1 MIRKAVITAA
11 GRGTRQYP
19 ATNAV
24 QKELFPLV
32 DRDGITK
39 PAIQII
45 VEEALAAGIE
55 ELCIIV
61 QPGMEARFKEH
72 FHSLSKKELAACK
85 DKRWVFKQS
94 ELLEKLQQAITY
106 VQQSS
111 QDGFGH
117 AVYCAKEWV
126 GDEPF
131 LLMLGDHIYISNQ
144 KESCANQLIA
154 GFRRFQQPV
163 YAVKQTPAELIY
175 LFGTVT
181 GTPLARNPAAYQLT
195 LVREKPDVAYAR
207 RYLKTEGM
215 PEDTFLTFFGMH
227 ILTPGIFTVLQE
239 HIEQNIR
246 EKGEIQLT
254 AAQAELC
261 RREGAVGL
269 EIDGLRL
276 DMGTPFGLLET
287 QMALAMHGVFAH
299 DFDQSYR
306 KLRHGKQSPP

>member
-1 MIRKAVITAA
+1 MIKKAVITAA

-39 PAIQII
+39 PTIQII

-55 ELCIIV
+55 EVCIIV
-61 QPGMEARFKEH
+61 QPGMEGRFKEH
-72 FHSLSKKELAACK
+72 FHSLSKQEVLTSKNK
-85 DKRWVFKQS
+85 PWVLKQS
-94 ELLEKLQQAITY
+94 ELLERLQQAITY
-106 VQQSS
+106 IPQTK

-117 AVYCAKEWV
+117 AVYCAREWV
-126 GDEPF
+126 GNQPF
-131 LLMLGDHIYISNQ
+131 LLMLGDHIYISGQ
-144 KESCANQLIA
+144 KESCASQLIG
-154 GFRRFQQPV
+154 GFQLFNQSI

-181 GTPLARNPAAYQLT
+181 GTQIATNPAAYQLT
-195 LVREKPDVAYAR
+195 EVEEKPDVTYAR
-207 RYLKTEGM
+207 QNLKTAGM
-215 PEDTFLTFFGMH
+215 PDDIFLTFFGMH
-227 ILTPGIFTVLQE
+227 ILTPGIFAVLQE

-246 EKGEIQLT
+246 EKEEIQLT

-261 RREGAVGL
+261 RREGAIGL

-276 DMGTPFGLLET
+276 DMGTPFGFLET
-287 QMALAMHGVFAH
+287 QMALALHGVFAH
-299 DFDQSYR
+299 DFNQSFR
-306 KLRHGKQSPP
+306 KLSNG